1 MPEDQRDD
9 QPRMV
14 YCQKLSREL
23 PGLKRKPFKN
33 ELGERIY
40 ENISQQ
46 AWQMWLEHSKMLVNE
61 FRIDLMSPEGREFLL
76 KECESY
82 FFGEGSALPPDFV
95 PGSQPS
101 K

>member
-1 MPEDQRDD
+1 MADEENQGEARII
-9 QPRMV
+9 

-23 PGLKRKPFKN
+23 PGLQRKPFKN

-46 AWQMWLEHSKMLVNE
+46 AWQMWIEHSKMLVNE
-61 FRIDLMSPEGREFLL
+61 FRIDLMSTEGREFLL
-76 KECESY
+76 AECEKY